1 MPSKLASLS
10 NVKHANQFI
19 IIITNQKE
27 SSVSNCDRLVAKATE
42 NGLLATRLS
51 IPVST
56 FIHLFIYFF
65 ALTIL
70 YPQLVI
76 FMS

>member
-19 IIITNQKE
+19 IIINQKE
-27 SSVSNCDRLVAKATE
+27 SSVLNCDRLVAKATE

-76 FMS
+76 FL

>member
-10 NVKHANQFI
+10 NVKHANQF

-51 IPVST
+51 IPVAT
-56 FIHLFIYFF
+56 FIHLFIFFF

-76 FMS
+76 FL